1 MNKKSVFDV
10 FLENLSNLLRG
21 GGKLNLIFASILI
34 ILLGIVGYLI
44 YNESRIKKL
53 EDKLKNKS

>member
-1 MNKKSVFDV
+1 MNNKSVFDV
-10 FLENLSNLLRG
+10 FLENLGNLLRG